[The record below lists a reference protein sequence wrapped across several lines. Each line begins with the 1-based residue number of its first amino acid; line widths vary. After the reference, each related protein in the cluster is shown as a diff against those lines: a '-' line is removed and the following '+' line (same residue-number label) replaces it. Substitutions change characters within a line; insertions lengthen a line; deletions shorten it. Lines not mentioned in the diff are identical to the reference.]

1 MILILFIEEILVFHH
16 MRKSSNPKWKTRFSE
31 KGKVQKKLQTGHL
44 SEGVNKILP
53 FSLSNRDQSV
63 SDGPSDTRI
72 SENSGWKFT

>member
-1 MILILFIEEILVFHH
+1 

-63 SDGPSDTRI
+63 FPAFRPHFG
-72 SENSGWKFT
+72 KFRLEIHLKFYSLK